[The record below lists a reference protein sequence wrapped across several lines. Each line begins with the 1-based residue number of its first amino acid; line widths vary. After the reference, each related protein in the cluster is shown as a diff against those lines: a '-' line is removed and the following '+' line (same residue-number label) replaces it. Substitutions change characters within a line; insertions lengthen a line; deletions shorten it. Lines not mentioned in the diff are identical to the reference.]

1 MGLITSATLSWFDD
15 GCCDIKYLDKWQN
28 APLSFT
34 PGQVTDTNWY
44 SDSYEKVVLSQ
55 ATDSLFQQA
64 ADLLLRFQFYPKQIL
79 SSTGDF
85 DLDQRRL
92 RRGDRIVQRI
102 HVLRLMRR
110 AILDVIAIAEITA
123 VVNEPRRVG
132 FSYATVFPHVV
143 QGEWQIA
150 AVWDK
155 SGDLRLKVDSILR
168 PDPTEPNRNHR
179 LIRHF
184 QRYAHQQGLNQ
195 FTRIIQKAARQSPS
209 ADRHILDAGE

>member
-15 GCCDIKYLDKWQN
+15 GCCDVKYLDEWQN

-123 VVNEPRRVG
+123 VVNVTSRSHRAAG
-132 FSYATVFPHVV
+132 RIFSAIPGSAASVPV
-143 QGEWQIA
+143 IA
-150 AVWDK
+150 IF
-155 SGDLRLKVDSILR
+155 L
-168 PDPTEPNRNHR
+168 TE
-179 LIRHF
+179 
-184 QRYAHQQGLNQ
+184 
-195 FTRIIQKAARQSPS
+195 
-209 ADRHILDAGE
+209 